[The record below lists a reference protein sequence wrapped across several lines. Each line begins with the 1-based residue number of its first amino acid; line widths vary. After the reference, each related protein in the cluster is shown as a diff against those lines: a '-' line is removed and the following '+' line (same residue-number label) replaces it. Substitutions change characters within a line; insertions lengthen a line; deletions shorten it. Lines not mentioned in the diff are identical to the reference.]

1 MLETTTEEPP
11 PQGNADIAEVKA
23 TYDGKLVFLGNI
35 EFLEMETRQPD
46 EIEALVRRA
55 IETSGKQNVMLM
67 PSAGPH
73 QRPSD
78 LLLANVER
86 YIEAGLRYGEM

>member
-1 MLETTTEEPP
+1 
-11 PQGNADIAEVKA
+11 
-23 TYDGKLVFLGNI
+23 
-35 EFLEMETRQPD
+35 
-46 EIEALVRRA
+46 
-55 IETSGKQNVMLM
+55 VMLM

-86 YIEAGLRYGEM
+86 YIEAGLRYGKM